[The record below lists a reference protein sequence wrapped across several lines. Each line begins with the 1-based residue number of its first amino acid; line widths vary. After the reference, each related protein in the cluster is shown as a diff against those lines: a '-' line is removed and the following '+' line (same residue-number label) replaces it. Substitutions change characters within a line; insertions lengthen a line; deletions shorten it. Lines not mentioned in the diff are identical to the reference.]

1 MPGAT
6 FGTREKTSAKGQKK
20 WYATLCFDGKKTE
33 RFAGLEEK
41 DAYALGL
48 RLCSEYNQTRAGVAV
63 TTKVT
68 VDEAREE
75 FVTRD
80 TVQEPTLDT
89 SQRYALERFFS
100 VNPKVKD
107 WPDITVDVLTL
118 WKKQLKKQGYADGSI
133 SMFTNMFK
141 IFLNWCV
148 GKGYLPKN
156 PCPERFVAKYTKT
169 GHYYTFEELELLQS
183 PIKSNNPSEVKSDA
197 LLICA
202 IKIAKHQGIRLSQ
215 IWMIELEHYKPSA
228 SRLWTKGIKGAKD
241 KEVLCHAITLQCI
254 KEAARLNGVTSGRV
268 FTNWSRPE
276 GLGLAFRRKRDRL
289 GITEGDFHDL
299 KHTCVSTLEDQGFKP
314 GEIEDITNTTKGALQ
329 YYSHVN
335 EQRLKEKFEKV
346 WVWGDSSVS
355 ASFKIHTAK
364 IIKLVSYRHRTD
376 EAFKTK
382 FHD

>member
-1 MPGAT
+1 VNKAFKENLMPGAT

-80 TVQEPTLDT
+80 TVQDNTLEAN
-89 SQRYALERFFS
+89 RYALERFFS

-197 LLICA
+197 LLNCA
-202 IKIAKHQGIRLSQ
+202 IKIAAHQGIRLSQ
-215 IWMIELEHYKPSA
+215 VWGVQLEHYKPSIH
-228 SRLWTKGIKGAKD
+228 RLWTMGIKNAPD
-241 KEVLCHAITLQCI
+241 KEVMCHPKTWEAIQ
-254 KEAARLNGVTSGRV
+254 EAARLNGVTKGRV
-268 FTNWSRPE
+268 FVNWGKPE
-276 GLGLAFRRKRDRL
+276 ALGLAFRRKRDRL
-289 GITEGDFHDL
+289 EIKEGDFHDL
-299 KHTCVSTLEDQGFKP
+299 KHTCVSRLEEQGFNLS
-314 GEIEDITNTTKGALQ
+314 EIEDITNTTRAALVN
-329 YYSHVN
+329 YTHVS
-335 EQRLKEKFEKV
+335 EERLKKRFDQFGYKAE
-346 WVWGDSSVS
+346 
-355 ASFKIHTAK
+355 
-364 IIKLVSYRHRTD
+364 
-376 EAFKTK
+376 
-382 FHD
+382 